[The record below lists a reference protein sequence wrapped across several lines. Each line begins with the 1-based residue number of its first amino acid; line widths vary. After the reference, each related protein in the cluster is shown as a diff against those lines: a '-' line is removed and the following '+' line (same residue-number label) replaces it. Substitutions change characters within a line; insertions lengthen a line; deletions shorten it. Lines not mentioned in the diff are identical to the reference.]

1 MTTIAANTVE
11 FPSLDTEKASEQFR
25 AFAEKGVETSKDAY
39 AKLKLGAE
47 NTQKMFEST
56 FNTAKATGDE
66 LSLKSIASARAN
78 AEAGFSHFEA
88 LVGAKSLSEVFE
100 LQTAFMRKS
109 FETAIEQAKDFQT
122 TSTRAAED
130 LAKPF
135 KDVISKAAE
144 ELKVA

>member
-1 MTTIAANTVE
+1 MTKIAANTVE
-11 FPSLDTEKASEQFR
+11 FPSLDTDKASEQFR

-56 FNTAKATGDE
+56 LNTVKETGSE
-66 LSLKSIASARAN
+66 LSLKSIGVARAN

-88 LVGAKSLSEVFE
+88 LVGAKSLSEVLE

-109 FETAIEQAKDFQT
+109 FETAVEQAKEFQT
-122 TSTRAAED
+122 TSSRAAED
-130 LAKPF
+130 LSKPF
-135 KDVISKAAE
+135 KDVISMAAQ